1 MQKTSSDRANTAGLL
16 LHKTLQRPL
25 WQRILLVGLLVI
37 GFGINFSVNPA
48 SMAGGTIAFSVL
60 VVSLAAMLLGLG
72 GGIAVA
78 LLLWGIQVFFLTRT
92 VHVGMLELLN
102 GDFLVNLISLLA
114 CGALV
119 GLMRS
124 VILQSQREVEE
135 RRKSDEARRK
145 SELRF
150 RTMADLTYDWEAW
163 EDPDGKLIYMSP
175 SVLRFTGYPP
185 EAFEQNPDLMM
196 ELALEEDHPALQAH
210 FDAAVGQNPL
220 QQVDFRLRHADG
232 RIVWLRHICQP
243 VYDANGAF
251 QGRRAS
257 NLDITEISLAN
268 EALKRRLELEH
279 LISEISSSFIDTPDA
294 DINANLHASLQ
305 KVAEFVKAERAFL
318 FTFAPNTLAIEDLFQ
333 WSLDG
338 SELKSIQVGMDL
350 TEYPWITGHIRN
362 DQVLRVRSTA
372 DLPPEAEKER
382 EHWKTTNAAS
392 LLALPLM
399 LDGNPI
405 GVYGFSMVSQ
415 ESAWKDDDIRSLHL
429 LGEIYTNLLGRLR
442 VQNELLKSEMRFRST
457 FENAGIGIGLLGEN
471 SQLLD
476 ANPVMCEMFGYN
488 REELIGRSTDD
499 LTHPEDRRI
508 DYGMLMDL
516 VKTKAPSSQREIRYY
531 RQDGRLF
538 WGRLTIS
545 LVRSQLGK
553 QIYGIVM
560 LEDIT
565 QQRQISEELL
575 RRERI
580 LEAVSI
586 AAEDLLR
593 VSDWEFGIQRALAAL
608 GSASQAYHVSI
619 YQLEEGNTDQLT
631 LHPTASW
638 WREDDGSPSKGDWGQ
653 MTLHA
658 SKDNP
663 ALQSLRKKQIFK
675 GTSRQFPEDPALG
688 SQELPTAQLL
698 IVPIFVENQ
707 MWGLVC
713 FVSDQDAVWF
723 AAEEEGL
730 KIAANLFGAAF
741 QRRQGEKQIEQLYKA
756 EHDQRQMAEA
766 LRDTAE
772 ILNASLDL
780 KDVFA
785 QVLEN
790 VEKVVPIDAANIMLI
805 EDGAI
810 RVVGARGYAERNVEE
825 HIMKL
830 HYRVADY
837 PNLNTMYQ
845 KGIPVL
851 NSSVSDNPTWVPDPN
866 FDWIRS
872 FAGAPIRQD
881 GRTVGFLNVDSVTP
895 DLFTQVHADRLQVFA
910 DQASLAIRNASLFD
924 EAQRRNRQIA
934 LLHQMAQAAI
944 SAPTQSEMLDHMV
957 NSMKALFDADNAA
970 ILLFDKDG
978 QYPNVAA
985 IVGEATRLKGQISN
999 AELGGFLRVETPMVI
1014 EDLSKRPD
1022 VKSAAALLHPCRAL
1036 LTLPMVLDENR
1047 LGMVLVGFKKTR
1059 RFTPAE
1065 VSLGEQAALQV
1076 SLGFSKSQLFES
1088 ERSRALQLARANDLF
1103 TALDHVA
1110 TRIGEAA
1117 DSSGVIKTLETELTK
1132 LDLSYAIALA
1142 DSTTGEML
1150 LQYYSFLGHPDWRD
1164 RHSQVARLFDLP
1176 EFKRPFGNDPNSYYI
1191 PDPMRNAQELAV
1203 RMDPETVREL
1213 IRLAG
1218 LTPETRMF
1226 LLPLIVKDRSIG
1238 LLVVWG
1244 RALQES
1250 DRIVMGTF
1258 ASQIAVAFY
1267 NASLYEEIQR
1277 VAITDEMTG
1286 LFNRRGM
1293 HEFGEREVERAR
1305 RFNRP
1310 LSALMMDLDFFSRV
1324 NDTHGHLVGDEVLRL
1339 FADRMR
1345 ANIRELD
1352 VAVRFGGEEFLIL
1365 LVETNGPDAMIV
1377 AERIRQAIAGSPFD
1391 TSAGKLRITTSIGVT
1406 EMTPEMSGITHL
1418 IARAD
1423 QALYHAKQSGR
1434 NRIMAD

>member
-25 WQRILLVGLLVI
+25 WQRMLLVGLLVI
-37 GFGINFSVNPA
+37 GFGIHFSVNPA

-72 GGIAVA
+72 GGIVVA

-92 VHVGMLELLN
+92 DHVGMLELLN

-124 VILQSQREVEE
+124 IILQGQREAEE
-135 RRKSDEARRK
+135 RRKSDQERGK

-163 EDPDGKLIYMSP
+163 ENPAGELIYMSP
-175 SVLRFTGYPP
+175 SVLRFTGLPP
-185 EAFEQNPDLMM
+185 EAFEKNPDLMM
-196 ELALEEDHPALQAH
+196 ELTLEEDRPALQAH
-210 FDAAVGQNPL
+210 FDAAVGENPL
-220 QQVDFRLRHADG
+220 QQIDFRLRHADG

-243 VYDANGAF
+243 VYDAHGAF

-294 DINANLHASLQ
+294 DINSNLHASLQ

-318 FTFAPNTLAIEDLFQ
+318 FTFAPNTLVIEDLFQ

-338 SELKSIQVGMDL
+338 SDLKSIQVGMNL
-350 TEYPWITGHIRN
+350 AEYPWISSHIHN
-362 DQVLRVRSTA
+362 DQVLQVRSPA

-382 EHWKTTNAAS
+382 EHWKVTNAAS

-415 ESAWKDDDIRSLHL
+415 ESAWPEDDIRTLHL

-442 VQNELLKSEMRFRST
+442 VQNELLNSELRFRST
-457 FENAGIGIGLLGEN
+457 FENAGIGISLVDEN
-471 SQLLD
+471 SRLMD
-476 ANPVMCEMFGYN
+476 VNPVMCEMFGYT
-488 REELIGRSTDD
+488 REELIGRTTDE
-499 LTHPEDRRI
+499 LTYPEDRRI
-508 DYGMLMDL
+508 DYDMVMEL
-516 VKTKAPSSQREIRYY
+516 VKTKAASMQREIRYY
-531 RQDGRLF
+531 RRDGGLF

-545 LVRSQLGK
+545 LVWSQLGRHV
-553 QIYGIVM
+553 YGIGM
-560 LEDIT
+560 LEDISE
-565 QQRQISEELL
+565 QRHISEELQ

-593 VSDWEFGIQRALAAL
+593 VSDWEAGVQRALAAL

-619 YQLEEGNTDQLT
+619 YQLEDANADQLT
-631 LHPTASW
+631 LRPTASW
-638 WREDDGSPSKGDWGQ
+638 TREEDGTPHQGGWGHA
-653 MTLHA
+653 TLHA
-658 SKDNP
+658 SKDN
-663 ALQSLRKKQIFK
+663 AAILSLRNKHIFK
-675 GTSRQFPEDPALG
+675 GSSRQFPPDPALG
-688 SQELPTAQLL
+688 SQELPAAQLL

-707 MWGLVC
+707 LWGLVC
-713 FVSDQDAVWF
+713 FVSDQAAVWF

-741 QRRQGEKQIEQLYKA
+741 QRQLGEIQIEQLYIA
-756 EHDQRQMAEA
+756 EHDQRRMAEA

-772 ILNASLDL
+772 TLNASLDL
-780 KDVFA
+780 KEVFA

-805 EDGAI
+805 EDGVV
-810 RVVGARGYAERNVEE
+810 RVVGARGYAERNVEDRVLN
-825 HIMKL
+825 L

-837 PNLNTMYQ
+837 PNLNTMFV
-845 KGIPVL
+845 KGVPVL
-851 NSSVSDNPTWVPDPN
+851 NSSVSDNPTWVPDPD
-866 FDWIRS
+866 FEWIRS
-872 FAGAPIRQD
+872 FAGAPIRQE

-910 DQASLAIRNASLFD
+910 DQASLAIRNAGLFD
-924 EAQRRNRQIA
+924 EAQRHNRQIA

-944 SAPTQSEMLDHMV
+944 SASTQSEMLDHMV
-957 NSMKALFDADNAA
+957 NTMKALFDADNAA

-978 QYPNVAA
+978 QYPSVAA

-1059 RFTPAE
+1059 RITPAE

-1076 SLGFSKSQLFES
+1076 SLGFSKSQLLES
-1088 ERSRALQLARANDLF
+1088 ERSRTRQLARANDLF
-1103 TALDHVA
+1103 SALDHVA

-1132 LDLSYAIALA
+1132 LNLSYAIALV
-1142 DSTTGEML
+1142 DSNTDEML
-1150 LQYYSFLGHPDWRD
+1150 LQYYSFLAHPDWRG
-1164 RHSQVARLFDLP
+1164 RHPQIARLFDLP
-1176 EFKRPFGNDPNSYYI
+1176 TFKRPFGNDPDSYYI

-1203 RMDPETVREL
+1203 QMDPETVREL

-1218 LTPETRMF
+1218 FTPETRMF

-1244 RALQES
+1244 CALQES

-1277 VAITDEMTG
+1277 VAITDELTG
-1286 LFNRRGM
+1286 MFNRRGM

-1305 RFNRP
+1305 RFGRP
-1310 LSALMMDLDFFSRV
+1310 LSALMIDLDFFSRV

-1339 FADRMR
+1339 FADRVR
-1345 ANIRELD
+1345 ASIRELD

-1365 LVETNGPDAMIV
+1365 LVETNGQDALLV
-1377 AERIRQAIAGSPFD
+1377 AERIRQAIAASPFD
-1391 TSAGKLRITTSIGVT
+1391 TSAGALRITTSVGVA
-1406 EMTPEMSGITHL
+1406 EMSSNMSGITHL

-1423 QALYHAKQSGR
+1423 QALYNAKQSGR
-1434 NRIMAD
+1434 NRVMAD